1 MSYPRKEYNP
11 DQPKKNWSLQEAKLK
26 IASFC
31 GYQERCQEEVRRKLV
46 ERGVYGEQ
54 AEVLISDLIEEGFL
68 NEERF
73 AKAFVRGKYGLKK
86 WGRNKIIQELK
97 FRKISPNCIK
107 SGMKEV
113 EEDEYWHN
121 LLSQAEKKWTLI
133 KEKDPL
139 IKRYKLQQYL
149 IGRGYEFDL
158 IQMAIEEMIS
168 GKKL

>member
-1 MSYPRKEYNP
+1 MSYPRKEYSP
-11 DQPKKNWSLQEAKLK
+11 DQPKKYWSIQEAKLK

-31 GYQERCQEEVRRKLV
+31 AYQERCQEEVRRKLA
-46 ERGVYGEQ
+46 ERGIYGEQ
-54 AEVLISDLIEEGFL
+54 AEELISDLIEEGFL

-73 AKAFVRGKYGLKK
+73 TKAFVRGKYGLKK

-97 FRKISPNCIK
+97 FRKISPNCIQ
-107 SGMKEV
+107 SGMKEI

-121 LLSQAEKKWTLI
+121 LLSQAEKKWILI

-139 IKRYKLQQYL
+139 IKRFKLQQYL
-149 IGRGYEFDL
+149 IGRGFEIDL

-168 GKKL
+168 GKNL